1 MKHKIKTTWLLQ
13 QSWTQNTMSLS
24 MNFVCIFLLSA
35 YRWHYHAYCR
45 MFSFRTFTILLRQV
59 SNNSKIQSF
68 QESPQSA
75 ETVASSSHNAFIKN
89 CTDSNLKIS
98 VVAVMT
104 NDSCYSLF
112 DCHGHLRLKN
122 CEWMH
127 FLVKSTTAM
136 LMLLPQ

>member
-13 QSWTQNTMSLS
+13 QSLTQNTMSLS

-35 YRWHYHAYCR
+35 YRWHYHAYCI
-45 MFSFRTFTILLRQV
+45 MLSFRTFTILLCHV

-75 ETVASSSHNAFIKN
+75 ETVANSSHNAFIKN
-89 CTDSNLKIS
+89 CTHSNLKIF
-98 VVAVMT
+98 VVAVMA
-104 NDSCYSLF
+104 NDSCYGLF
-112 DCHGHLRLKN
+112 DCRGHLGLKN
-122 CEWMH
+122 CERTH
-127 FLVKSTTAM
+127 FLVKSATAM